1 MTVAA
6 NGLLFVDIV
15 ILGRKNINIS
25 FNTPGAR
32 SHPGEGLKSFE
43 SPLGRAGPRPQS
55 GASFSA
61 FSTVSCP
68 GLSPL
73 AGSVGPRVAARSGA
87 ALFDEECRQ
96 DPEFLNRVL
105 GLERMLRVNCRRSF
119 LEPRQPL
126 CLLVRTRES
135 LKSLR

>member
-1 MTVAA
+1 MAA

-15 ILGRKNINIS
+15 ILERKILIFS

-32 SHPGEGLKSFE
+32 SGLKVV
-43 SPLGRAGPRPQS
+43 P
-55 GASFSA
+55 SFSA

-105 GLERMLRVNCRRSF
+105 G
-119 LEPRQPL
+119 PGTYATRQIAAGVSWNRDSL
-126 CLLVRTRES
+126 CVFW
-135 LKSLR
+135 